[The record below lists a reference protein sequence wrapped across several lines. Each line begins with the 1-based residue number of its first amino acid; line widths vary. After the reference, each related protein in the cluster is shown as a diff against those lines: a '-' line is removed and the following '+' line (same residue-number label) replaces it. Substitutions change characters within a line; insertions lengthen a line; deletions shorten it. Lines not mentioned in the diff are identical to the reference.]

1 MYNRIRNRCFIVD
14 VRKEV
19 ESMAELARVLNGTS
33 SVVKDHKKVKQKEV
47 YNSLVSAISHEYT
60 FKLPDD
66 RAVMGVDLTQ
76 IGEVECPPE
85 IFEAVRFINDCTKH
99 NIWDEDIKVTF
110 AYVIMKN
117 QDIITALIDGYSGE
131 WLAFVKEITDE
142 LTEQNKEFL
151 HKYTKEYLEKLEIT
165 ESIIKEK
172 LDSRGA

>member
-1 MYNRIRNRCFIVD
+1 MV
-14 VRKEV
+14 
-19 ESMAELARVLNGTS
+19 ELAKVLNGTN
-33 SVVKDHKKVKQKEV
+33 SVATDHKRVKQKEV
-47 YNSLVSAISHEYT
+47 YNSLVSAISREYT
-60 FKLPDD
+60 FKLPDG

-85 IFEAVRFINDCTKH
+85 VFEAVRFINDCTKH

-117 QDIITALIDGYSGE
+117 QDIVTVLIDGYSGE
-131 WLAFVKEITDE
+131 WLAFIKEITDE

-151 HKYTKEYLEKLEIT
+151 HRYKQEYLEKLETT
-165 ESIIKEK
+165 ESIIREK